1 MIGDPTLCSHLD
13 IAYLKSHF
21 INLKF
26 MHKTHFQMLKIV
38 ANMLEICNA
47 SINFYM
53 YCMCN
58 KEIRLHF
65 WDLISLEYFKR
76 KRNMKRRE
84 RQISLSTETSLHSNQ
99 QPRRFERNTSDY
111 FPEIFNKDKRI
122 LIQLQ
127 SLFPRR

>member
-76 KRNMKRRE
+76 KRNMKGRE

-99 QPRRFERNTSDY
+99 QPRRLERNTSDY